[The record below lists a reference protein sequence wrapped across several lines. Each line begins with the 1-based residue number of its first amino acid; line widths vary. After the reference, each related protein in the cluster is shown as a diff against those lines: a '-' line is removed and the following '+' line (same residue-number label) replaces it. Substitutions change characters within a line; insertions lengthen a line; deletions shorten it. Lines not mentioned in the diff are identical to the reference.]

1 VRVVRVRRGVDEAV
15 SVRALRDMEVA
26 RDIVAVSTEA
36 EREGLDVIRVTLVL
50 DDTPRAVVVPDD
62 LAAALRAE
70 PAVEA
75 FFAALSD
82 SLQRYHLDNIAGA
95 KTDETRQRRVDK
107 AVALFVAGKAR

>member
-1 VRVVRVRRGVDEAV
+1 MTETSAAAFASAHD
-15 SVRALRDMEVA
+15 RAAPRSSPA
-26 RDIVAVSTEA
+26 
-36 EREGLDVIRVTLVL
+36 L

-70 PAVEA
+70 HAAEA
-75 FFAALSD
+75 FFAGLSN